1 MDVRIVPSSE
11 FGSASLQALLEA
23 IAGIAAPVIG
33 LPTGNTP
40 VALYVDLETAVRS
53 GEVDISAW
61 RPFAIDEY
69 GGPRNHPCSNR
80 AFFERYWD
88 TIPGARAVEQFNPEA
103 VDLAGECAR
112 MSAALAEAGGLDVS
126 ILGIG
131 MNGHL
136 AFNEP
141 GSERNS
147 TVRQVEL
154 HHASRASAHACWGE
168 ETPTWGLTLGL
179 RELLGARSVL
189 VLANGAAKSVMV
201 ARALNDAQS
210 PDWPASLVRTH
221 TRATWVLDMAAAS
234 MLSGVQTS
242 PLPARHESGEGVGG

>member
-23 IAGIAAPVIG
+23 IEGIPAPVIG

-40 VALYVDLETAVRS
+40 VALYVALQAVVRS
-53 GEVDISAW
+53 GEVNISAW

-69 GGPRNHPCSNR
+69 GGPADHPCSNR

-88 TIPGARAVEQFNPEA
+88 TIPGARTVEQFNPESA
-103 VDLAGECAR
+103 DLAGECAR
-112 MSAALAEAGGLDVS
+112 MAAALAAVGGLDVA

-141 GSERNS
+141 GSDRTS
-147 TVRQVEL
+147 TVRRVEL
-154 HHASRASAHACWGE
+154 HEASRQSARACWGE
-168 ETPTWGLTLGL
+168 ATPTWGLTLGL

-189 VLANGAAKSVMV
+189 VLANGATKVQIV
-201 ARALNDAQS
+201 TRAINGPPS
-210 PDWPASLVRTH
+210 EECPASLIRSNQN
-221 TRATWVLDMAAAS
+221 ATWVLDTVAAS
-234 MLSGVQTS
+234 AL
-242 PLPARHESGEGVGG
+242 R

>member
-1 MDVRIVPSSE
+1 MSQQIVVVPPAE
-11 FGSASLQALLEA
+11 FAAASLRALLEVVGGVA
-23 IAGIAAPVIG
+23 DPVIG

-40 VALYVDLETAVRS
+40 IPLYHELHAAVRAGS
-53 GEVDISAW
+53 LDISAW

-88 TIPGARAVEQFNPEA
+88 TIPGAPPVQQFDPEA
-103 VDLAGECAR
+103 ANLTAECQR
-112 MSAALAEAGGLDVS
+112 MTVALAEAGGLDVA

-141 GSERNS
+141 GSARESVARS
-147 TVRQVEL
+147 VEL
-154 HHASRASAHACWGE
+154 HDASRLSARACWGA

-179 RELLGARSVL
+179 DELLGARTVL
-189 VLANGAAKSVMV
+189 VLANGAAKAEIV
-201 ARALNDAQS
+201 ARALNKPPS
-210 PDWPASLVRTH
+210 PECPASLTRTH
-221 TRATWVLDMAAAS
+221 PNATWVLDTAAAQ
-234 MLSGVQTS
+234 L
-242 PLPARHESGEGVGG
+242 R